1 MVNQDKMVA
10 KMVDVLRELPEGTEI
25 TTYQLAK
32 KAGFNISIYDA
43 STLFPLHFAI
53 FDAAEKAGM
62 ELDMSKHENKI
73 EGLPFNLDYVVR
85 HGK

>member
-1 MVNQDKMVA
+1 MVNQSEMVEKML
-10 KMVDVLRELPEGTEI
+10 DVLRDLPEGAEI

-53 FDAAEKAGM
+53 FDEAEKAGI
-62 ELDMSKHENKI
+62 ELDMSKHENKV
-73 EGLPFNLDYVVR
+73 EGLPFNLDYAVR
-85 HGK
+85 RGK